1 MAQTELHK
9 YTVAEKLNKM
19 DVDLIDVTVTPD
31 NANGGAMD
39 VGDFMFPMIEI
50 PNAVSVPGGTAIL
63 QSCCAIVF
71 PMIAGAFDI
80 VITNDATTLGHGG
93 GDVVDDDLVT
103 GIDSAIAVMDGTCGF
118 FSLTNGFDAGVVA
131 LMDKKNIGM
140 VCKAAAGS
148 TSLYVWGIV
157 QNAGDYTGD
166 VGSTILRLGFI
177 KD

>member
-1 MAQTELHK
+1 
-9 YTVAEKLNKM
+9 M
-19 DVDLIDVTVTPD
+19 DIDLIDVTVVPD

-39 VGDFMFPMIEI
+39 VGDFMFPMVEIE
-50 PNAVSVPGGTAIL
+50 NAVSVPGGTAIL
-63 QSCCAIVF
+63 QSCCAIVS

-80 VITNDATTLGHGG
+80 VITNDSTTLGHGG
-93 GDVVDDDLVT
+93 GDVVDDDDVA
-103 GIDSAIAVMDGTCGF
+103 GIDSALAVMDGTCGF

-131 LMDKKNIGM
+131 LADKKNIGL

-157 QNAGDYTGD
+157 QNTGDYTGD
-166 VGSTILRLGFI
+166 VGSTVLRLGFV